1 MQLIYRN
8 SMKQS
13 VPPTVEMISQL
24 IASPSVSCVH
34 ADLDMSNRAVIDL
47 LADWTESLGFKAE
60 IQPIGE
66 DKFNLIATT
75 GKGDEGLVLS
85 GHTDTVPCDETLWQ
99 TDPFRMSKREDRIY
113 GLGSCDMK
121 SFLALA
127 LSASQS
133 FDFKRLTRP
142 LTIVATADEESTMN
156 GAKLIADNG
165 KKLGRYCVIGEPTN
179 LKPIR
184 QHKGVLALSIQF
196 NGQSGHASDPSLG
209 NSALEGM
216 HEFITELLQYREGIQ
231 QQYHDPA
238 FSIPTPTMNLGHIH
252 GGDNSNRICGACEL
266 LIDIRYLP
274 NMSIETLR
282 ADIEEIAESVA
293 SRRQLSYQCQILG
306 EGLPAMDTSEASEI
320 AEYLSYT
327 TGKAAGSVGFGTEA
341 PYFNRMQTETI
352 VIGPGSINQA
362 HQPDEYLPIEQIE
375 PTIALLK
382 NLIHK
387 FCL

>member
-1 MQLIYRN
+1 
-8 SMKQS
+8 MKQTL
-13 VPPTVEMISQL
+13 PQTEDMISQL
-24 IASPSVSCVH
+24 IATPSVSCVH

-47 LADWTESLGFKAE
+47 IANWAESLGFE
-60 IQPIGE
+60 TQIQPVNE

-85 GHTDTVPCDETLWQ
+85 GHTDTVPCDEALWQ
-99 TDPFRMSKREDRIY
+99 SDPFRLEKKSNRLY

-127 LSASQS
+127 LTASET
-133 FDFKRLTRP
+133 FDFIKLSKP
-142 LTIVATADEESTMN
+142 LTIVATADEESTMC
-156 GAKLIADNG
+156 GAKLIADSG

-179 LKPIR
+179 LTPIR
-184 QHKGVLALSIQF
+184 QHKGVLSESIKF
-196 NGQSGHASDPSLG
+196 TGQSGHASNPALG

-216 HEFITELLQYREGIQ
+216 HEFISELLKYREGIQ
-231 QQYHDPA
+231 QQYQDPA

-293 SRRQLSYQCQILG
+293 SRRQLSHACKMLG
-306 EGLPAMDTSEASEI
+306 NGLPAR
-320 AEYLSYT
+320 
-327 TGKAAGSVGFGTEA
+327 KSV
-341 PYFNRMQTETI
+341 
-352 VIGPGSINQA
+352 V
-362 HQPDEYLPIEQIE
+362 
-375 PTIALLK
+375 
-382 NLIHK
+382 
-387 FCL
+387 

>member
-1 MQLIYRN
+1 
-8 SMKQS
+8 MKQTL
-13 VPPTVEMISQL
+13 PQTEDMIAQL
-24 IASPSVSCVH
+24 IATPSVSCVH
-34 ADLDMSNRAVIDL
+34 ADIDMSNRAVIDL
-47 LADWTESLGFKAE
+47 IASWTESLGFETE
-60 IQPIGE
+60 IQTINE

-85 GHTDTVPCDETLWQ
+85 GHTDTVPCDESLWK
-99 TDPFRMSKREDRIY
+99 TDPYSLSKRENRLY

-127 LSASQS
+127 LTASES
-133 FDFKRLTRP
+133 FDFKKLSKP
-142 LTIVATADEESTMN
+142 LTIVATADEESTMC
-156 GAKLIADNG
+156 GAKLIADTG

-184 QHKGVLALSIQF
+184 QHKGVLSLSILF
-196 NGQSGHASDPSLG
+196 NGQSGHASDPTLG

-216 HEFITELLQYREGIQ
+216 HEFISELLKYRQGIQ

-252 GGDNSNRICGACEL
+252 GGDNSNRICGSCEL

-274 NMSIETLR
+274 NMSIQTLR
-282 ADIEEIAESVA
+282 ADIEEIAEAVA
-293 SRRQLSYQCQILG
+293 SRRGLIHRGRMLG
-306 EGLPAMDTSEASEI
+306 EGLPAMDTSQASEI
-320 AEYLSYT
+320 AEYLSHV
-327 TGKAAGSVGFGTEA
+327 TGKAASSVAFGTEA

-375 PTIALLK
+375 PSITLLK

-387 FCL
+387 FCT